1 MSVSAPATRQS
12 PPCVHRAAPLAGL
25 LVMALALA
33 LQLAA
38 ARPPAP
44 LPLTA
49 PEEAFSAARALALVE
64 RLLGDGAPHPTGSEA
79 NAAVRDRIIAELT
92 ALGYAAETQAAFSCS
107 QIWPICG
114 TVENVL
120 ARLPGERDGP
130 AVMLAAHYDSVPA
143 GPGAA
148 DDMAGVATVLEIAR
162 ILAAGTPPGNP
173 VIFLLTDGE
182 EPGLLGAEA
191 FTAAH
196 PWADSVGVVV
206 NLEARGTSGPSIL
219 FETAGDNSQLVAAF
233 LDHAPRPVVSS
244 LYDTLY
250 EFLPNNTDLTV
261 FAAAGLPGINFGFI
275 EEDAHYHTPLD
286 NLANLDPGSV
296 QHQGDNALAAVRAYG
311 ALDLARLPAGN
322 RVSLDLLPGAIVH
335 WPEPW
340 TLGLAAACL
349 LLWAGLAITL
359 LRRRETSGRALLSGL
374 VVLPAGVLGAAV
386 LGLGL
391 VLGVSAL
398 SGAAEPWYAQPLPL
412 RAAVWAGA
420 LLVVALLATAVARR
434 AGYWGLSLGVWL
446 WWALLSLLT
455 AAFVPGF
462 SAMFLVPTGLTL
474 VTLALVA
481 FTRLRL
487 RRGALEVAAAVA
499 LFGASSLWLLF
510 ALGAETGAGVELGAL
525 AGFGVGLASSALA
538 PLLAVPATEPRL
550 RRVLLAG
557 AALLLL
563 AAAATALGVAPY
575 SEERPQRLNLIYL
588 ADGESGAAHWLV
600 EQTALSG
607 SASMAVPG
615 ALRQAANFSD
625 EPAALLPWSDRQYPA
640 APAPPAGMPPPEVRL
655 LGSDDVAGELV
666 LQVELRSPRGASR
679 LALYIPEAYGLSRIT
694 IPGTRHILAADAA
707 RGGYHSFSCIGG
719 ACDGLQLA
727 LHLQQRGP
735 ATLLVVDATQG
746 LPPGGEALI
755 EARPATAAPSHGGD
769 ITLIARQVQL
779 GDNP

>member
-1 MSVSAPATRQS
+1 MSVSAPPTRQS
-12 PPCVHRAAPLAGL
+12 PPCVHRAAPFAGL

-44 LPLTA
+44 QPLTA

-64 RLLGDGAPHPTGSEA
+64 RLLGDGAPHPTGSAA

-114 TVENVL
+114 AVENVL
-120 ARLPGERDGP
+120 ARLPGERDGL
-130 AVMLAAHYDSVPA
+130 AVMLTAHYDSVPA
-143 GPGAA
+143 SPGAA

-162 ILAAGTPPGNP
+162 TLAAGPPPGNP

-206 NLEARGTSGPSIL
+206 NLEARGTSGPSLL
-219 FETAGDNSQLVAAF
+219 FETAGDNSQLIAAF
-233 LDHAPRPVVSS
+233 LAHAPRPVVGS
-244 LYDTLY
+244 LYDELY
-250 EFLPNNTDLTV
+250 QLLPNNTDLTV
-261 FAAAGLPGINFGFI
+261 FAAAGLPGVNFGFI
-275 EEDAHYHTPLD
+275 EDDAHYHTPLD
-286 NLANLDPGSV
+286 NLDNLHPGSV

-311 ALDLARLPAGN
+311 ELDLAQLPAGN

-340 TLGLAAACL
+340 TLWLAVACL

-359 LRRRETSGRALLSGL
+359 LRRRETSGRALLWGL
-374 VVLPAGVLGAAV
+374 IVLPAGVLGAAL

-391 VLGVSAL
+391 VLAVVAIG
-398 SGAAEPWYAQPLPL
+398 GAAEPWTAQPLPL
-412 RAAVWAGA
+412 RAVVWAGA

-455 AAFVPGF
+455 AAFAPGF
-462 SAMFLVPTGLTL
+462 SAMFLVPTGL
-474 VTLALVA
+474 ALVVLGVVG

-487 RRGALEVAAAVA
+487 LRGALEVAAAVA
-499 LFGASSLWLLF
+499 LFGASSLWLPF

-538 PLLAVPATEPRL
+538 PLITVPQTERGL
-550 RRVLLAG
+550 RRALLAG
-557 AALLLL
+557 AALVIL
-563 AAAATALGVAPY
+563 AATGEALTVAPY
-575 SEERPQRLNLIYL
+575 SEARPQRLNLIYV

-600 EQTALSG
+600 EQTALPG
-607 SASMAVPG
+607 SASMAVPA
-615 ALRQAANFSD
+615 ALRQAAAFGD
-625 EPAALLPWSDRQYPA
+625 EPAAVLPWSERQFPA
-640 APAPPAGMPPPEVRL
+640 APAPPADMPPPDVRL
-655 LGSDDVAGELV
+655 VGSEEASGEQV

-679 LALYIPEAYGLSRIT
+679 LALYIPEASGLSRIT
-694 IPGTRHILAADAA
+694 IAGSGHSLEPDAA
-707 RGGYHSFSCIGG
+707 QNDYHSFSCIGA

-727 LHLQQRGP
+727 LHLQQHGP
-735 ATLLVVDATQG
+735 TALLVVDVTEG
-746 LPPGGEALI
+746 LPPGGEALLR
-755 EARPATAAPSHGGD
+755 ARPATAAPSHDGD
-769 ITLIARQVQL
+769 VTLMAREVQL
-779 GDNP
+779 GGNP

>member
-1 MSVSAPATRQS
+1 MSVSIPPTRQA

-44 LPLTA
+44 QPLTA

-92 ALGYAAETQAAFSCS
+92 ALGYVVETQAAFSCNR
-107 QIWPICG
+107 IWPLCG
-114 TVENVL
+114 AVENVL
-120 ARLPGERDGP
+120 ARLPGERDRP
-130 AVMLAAHYDSVPA
+130 AVLLTAHYDSVPA

-162 ILAAGTPPGNP
+162 ILSAGPTPRNP

-219 FETAGDNSQLVAAF
+219 FETAGDNSLLLTAF
-233 LDHAPRPVVSS
+233 LAHAPRPVVSS

-286 NLANLDPGSV
+286 NLANLHPGSV

-311 ALDLARLPAGN
+311 ELDLAQLPAGN

-340 TLGLAAACL
+340 TIGLAAACL
-349 LLWAGLAITL
+349 LLWAALAITL
-359 LRRRETSGRALLSGL
+359 LRRRETSGRALLWGL

-386 LGLGL
+386 LGMGL
-391 VLGVSAL
+391 VLGVAAIN
-398 SGAAEPWYAQPLPL
+398 GAAEPWYAQPLPL

-420 LLVVALLATAVARR
+420 LLVVALLATALARR

-462 SAMFLVPTGLTL
+462 SAMFLVPTGLAL
-474 VTLALVA
+474 VALALVA

-487 RRGALEVAAAVA
+487 LPGALEVAAAVA
-499 LFGASSLWLLF
+499 LFGASSLWLPF
-510 ALGAETGAGVELGAL
+510 ALGAEAGAGVELGAL
-525 AGFGVGLASSALA
+525 AAFGVGLASSALA
-538 PLLAVPATEPRL
+538 PLMAVPQTERGL
-550 RRVLLAG
+550 RRALLAG
-557 AALLLL
+557 AALVMLL
-563 AAAATALGVAPY
+563 AAVAALLVAPY
-575 SEERPQRLNLIYL
+575 SEARPQRLNLIYV

-600 EQTALSG
+600 EQRTLAG
-607 SASMAVPG
+607 SASMAVPEG
-615 ALRQAANFSD
+615 LREAAAFGD
-625 EPAALLPWSDRQYPA
+625 EPAAVFPWSDRQYPA
-640 APAPPAGMPPPEVRL
+640 APAPPAPVPGPEVRL
-655 LGSDDVAGELV
+655 LRSDEAAGERV
-666 LQVELRSPRGASR
+666 LHLELRSPRGAGR
-679 LALYIPEAYGLSRIT
+679 LALYIPETTGLSRIT
-694 IPGTRHILAADAA
+694 IPESGHILEADDA
-707 RGGYHSFSCIGG
+707 RDGYHSFNCIGA
-719 ACDGLQLA
+719 ACDGLRLA
-727 LHLQQRGP
+727 LHLRERGP

-755 EARPATAAPSHGGD
+755 QARPQTAVPSHGGD
-769 ITLIARQVQL
+769 VTLIARQVQL
-779 GDNP
+779 DSNP